1 MHESHPRIGLILSIP
16 KMRAIH
22 SIRMQFERSI
32 VRNRWSGNYCIAE
45 SSLNAIATALGYIT
59 LYSIWVGMHQAAISP
74 LLLMSDAMKREAR
87 AYNISALSCFTRGN
101 PGREKRQRQ
110 IWGRDREIEC
120 VCVCEC
126 MRERKKQDRH
136 GSLVFAR
143 ITQDMDWMTRL
154 SWTHLFPFSS
164 SVCEIF
170 LFFLVAS
177 QSVYLCD
184 RDEEKEM
191 NLLLLTFSSFF
202 TSLLR
207 SSYLSCTFWGLRE
220 KKNSLISVEE
230 RGGKE
235 DTTDLRWEV

>member
-1 MHESHPRIGLILSIP
+1 
-16 KMRAIH
+16 
-22 SIRMQFERSI
+22 
-32 VRNRWSGNYCIAE
+32 
-45 SSLNAIATALGYIT
+45 
-59 LYSIWVGMHQAAISP
+59 
-74 LLLMSDAMKREAR
+74 
-87 AYNISALSCFTRGN
+87 
-101 PGREKRQRQ
+101 
-110 IWGRDREIEC
+110 
-120 VCVCEC
+120 

-164 SVCEIF
+164 SVCGIF

-177 QSVYLCD
+177 QCVSLCD

-202 TSLLR
+202 YV
-207 SSYLSCTFWGLRE
+207 SSAVVVSSVHFLGTKRE
-220 KKNSLISVEE
+220 KNSLISVEE

-235 DTTDLRWEV
+235 DTTDLRREV